1 MIAWL
6 RHGQSTWNAAGR
18 FQGHTPYPPLTRLG
32 VEQAQAAA
40 LHAQELGIEHVV
52 SSPAVRARQTAM
64 IVARALDL
72 PAHLD
77 PRLLEQGYLEPLDLV
92 AGRISG
98 ALADLD
104 GEARNLVVSHG
115 DVIALAVARATGAN
129 PRLPD
134 NGEIQVVP

>member
-18 FQGHTPYPPLTRLG
+18 FQGHTPYPPLTALG

-40 LHAQELGIEHVV
+40 EQARGFGIEHLV

-64 IVARALDL
+64 IVGRALDL
-72 PAHLD
+72 PVHLD
-77 PRLLEQGYLEPLDLV
+77 PRLVEQGYLEPLDLV
-92 AGRISG
+92 ARRTAD
-98 ALADLD
+98 ALAAVPA
-104 GEARNLVVSHG
+104 GARLLVVSHG
-115 DVIALAVARATGAN
+115 DVIALALAQATGEP

-134 NGEIQVVP
+134 NGELQVAP